1 MVQKSETIWFNGKQV
16 PWDEANVHVLTH
28 ALHYGT
34 AVFEGIRAYECA
46 DGSSE
51 VFRLHEHM
59 VRLVNSAKILGL
71 ILPYTADELCEAA
84 VETLKRNKL
93 AGAYVRPLVFVGEG
107 AMGVH
112 PGQNPIET
120 IIAAWPW
127 GAYLGEEAL
136 EKGIKVKVSTFNR
149 HHVNV
154 MMTKAKASGNYVNSV
169 LAKTEAVADGYD
181 EAILLDTTGHVS
193 EGSGENLFMVLND
206 IIYTPHTDGVLGG
219 LTRDSIISLAGDLGA
234 HHPRHALHRRR
245 GLLHRHRRRADSHQ
259 LHRSPP
265 DRQRRGRSGGQAAPD
280 RVLQDR
286 QGRKPGLRA
295 LALPLPGL
303 IESLENR
310 SIIWYTRGNPARN
323 VGFPHFDLFFRQMLF
338 RAASSRHTHEHI
350 QSHGQVSSPDL

>member
-219 LTRDSIISLAGDLGA
+219 LTRDSIISLAGDLGYEVREEPITRDMLYTA
-234 HHPRHALHRRR
+234 DEVFFTGTAAELTPISSIDRRQI
-245 GLLHRHRRRADSHQ
+245 GNGAAGPVAKLLQ
-259 LHRSPP
+259 TEFFKIVK
-265 DRQRRGRSGGQAAPD
+265 GEN
-280 RVLQDR
+280 QD
-286 QGRKPGLRA
+286 
-295 LALPLPGL
+295 
-303 IESLENR
+303 
-310 SIIWYTRGNPARN
+310 Y
-323 VGFPHFDLFFRQMLF
+323 
-338 RAASSRHTHEHI
+338 EHWLYRY
-350 QSHGQVSSPDL
+350 QV